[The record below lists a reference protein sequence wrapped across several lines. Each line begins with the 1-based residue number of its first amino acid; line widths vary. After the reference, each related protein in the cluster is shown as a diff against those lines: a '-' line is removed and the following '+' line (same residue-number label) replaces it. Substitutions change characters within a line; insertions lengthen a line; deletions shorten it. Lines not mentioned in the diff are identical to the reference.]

1 MNLNHTQNYQL
12 SQWESTDRIL
22 MQNFNSDNA
31 KLDAAL
37 KAQSDAI
44 AAKAAQSTVNSLT
57 QTVNAKANQSD
68 LTALTQTVSGKAD
81 TSALTAETA
90 ARQAADDALAEKAG
104 AQLIQRVTLS
114 AAQEWVTLDM
124 SEIDWTRWS
133 AVAIRARPVLASGD
147 SYRAYCHTTGNT
159 IDIPSA
165 MTGEFLM
172 YLLPF
177 FSGSAPIRGLL
188 LPGRYESSYL
198 CYDTACSAL
207 TELEFGATDHNF
219 QVGSVFEIWG
229 NR

>member
-1 MNLNHTQNYQL
+1 MNHTTNYAL
-12 SQWESTDRIL
+12 PSWESTDRIL
-22 MQNFNSDNA
+22 MEDFN
-31 KLDAAL
+31 DAFETIDTQM
-37 KAQSDAI
+37 KAHSDAI
-44 AAKAAQSTVNSLT
+44 AGKAAQSTVNSLT
-57 QTVNAKANQSD
+57 QTVNTKANQSD

-81 TSALTAETA
+81 ASVLTAETA

-133 AVAIRARPVLASGD
+133 AVAICARPVLASGD

-198 CYDTACSAL
+198 CYDTACSAM
-207 TELEFGATDHNF
+207 TDLEFGSTDHDL
-219 QVGSVFEIWG
+219 QAGSVFEIWG